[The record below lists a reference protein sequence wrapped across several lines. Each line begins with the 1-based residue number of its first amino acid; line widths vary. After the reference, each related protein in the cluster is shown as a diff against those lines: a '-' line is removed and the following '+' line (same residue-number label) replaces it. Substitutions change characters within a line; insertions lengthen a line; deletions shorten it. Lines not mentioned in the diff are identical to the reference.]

1 MFDNRLLSLKLPPV
15 MKLNHLIQENT
26 LGLTLY
32 FLYILALSLLFKPD
46 LGTLYS
52 AQSPAHIVQ
61 DTSSTTHV
69 SFKVHLVHH
78 LALFKAPLALFK
90 TLFIYSYFIF
100 VVYPSPWHINDHV
113 SLLLKALP
121 SMHSTSLHPYHCSQ
135 HGVTW
140 LESFAAQHHHH
151 QMLI

>member
-1 MFDNRLLSLKLPPV
+1 MFDNRLLRLKLPPV

-90 TLFIYSYFIF
+90 PLFIYSYFIF
-100 VVYPSPWHINDHV
+100 VVYPSPWHIKDPIYA
-113 SLLLKALP
+113 SLK
-121 SMHSTSLHPYHCSQ
+121 PYHQCTQPLAPPNHYSQ
-135 HGVTW
+135 YGVPW
-140 LESFAAQHHHH
+140 LESFGD
-151 QMLI
+151 